1 MRLFSVDEL
10 DKDTRALLYDVLHP
24 HQRKAVIREL
34 LRAYDSKLVLV
45 PLDTK
50 TQLPFVFTHNN
61 EWLDATCAKLMSRHV
76 EELARFPLQV
86 RQLTEDRFLKLLHK
100 KVGASARE
108 GWRWNA
114 KKFKY
119 QRHNNSVGK
128 DVKAEDKLAE
138 EQNKR
143 KRKLE
148 ELDEK
153 MNSQAK
159 SDKKHK
165 KHKERKD
172 DKCHQ

>member
-1 MRLFSVDEL
+1 MKLF
-10 DKDTRALLYDVLHP
+10 
-24 HQRKAVIREL
+24 
-34 LRAYDSKLVLV
+34 
-45 PLDTK
+45 
-50 TQLPFVFTHNN
+50 
-61 EWLDATCAKLMSRHV
+61 
-76 EELARFPLQV
+76 
-86 RQLTEDRFLKLLHK
+86 HK

-119 QRHNNSVGK
+119 QRNNNSVGK

-153 MNSQAK
+153 MTSQAK

>member
-1 MRLFSVDEL
+1 MQ
-10 DKDTRALLYDVLHP
+10 A
-24 HQRKAVIREL
+24 
-34 LRAYDSKLVLV
+34 
-45 PLDTK
+45 
-50 TQLPFVFTHNN
+50 
-61 EWLDATCAKLMSRHV
+61 
-76 EELARFPLQV
+76 
-86 RQLTEDRFLKLLHK
+86 RQLTEDRFLALFHK
-100 KVGASARE
+100 KVGADARE
-108 GWRWNA
+108 GWRWN
-114 KKFKY
+114 KKTLKY
-119 QRHNNSVGK
+119 QRNNNSVGK

-153 MNSQAK
+153 MTSQAE